1 MPLLV
6 AAVGIT
12 LVSLTDT
19 IALSTSFN
27 AKRGEEVKPNQEMI
41 GIGSANIA
49 AGLFQGF
56 AVSAS
61 SSRTAV
67 AEQSGAKTQLTGVV
81 GAGLVVLLLL
91 FFNGLLADL
100 PNSALAAVVIAAAL
114 SLADFAVLARVW
126 KVRRSAVALSV
137 VASAGVIFLGVLQGI
152 LVAVVLSILLFFQ
165 RNWWPHGEVLGRV
178 PGREGWHSDSQ
189 GDQIV
194 EHPGVLVFRWEAP
207 LFFANSGMFSQQV
220 RHLVRERRPGW
231 VVLQCEAIT
240 DIDVTAAGMLERLDN
255 ELNAEGV
262 HLAFVEL
269 RSRLRDLVHD
279 YGLHRDPRPRPLLRL
294 DRRRPRRH
302 RPDPRD
308 TEPEAHRDRRRS
320 SADARPTPASG
331 RRVDQVRSRRR
342 SRARAA
348 SAVASPIVAP
358 TTDPTMT
365 SPG

>member
-1 MPLLV
+1 M
-6 AAVGIT
+6 
-12 LVSLTDT
+12 
-19 IALSTSFN
+19 
-27 AKRGEEVKPNQEMI
+27 
-41 GIGSANIA
+41 
-49 AGLFQGF
+49 
-56 AVSAS
+56 
-61 SSRTAV
+61 
-67 AEQSGAKTQLTGVV
+67 
-81 GAGLVVLLLL
+81 

-126 KVRRSAVALSV
+126 KVRRSAVALSL

-220 RHLVRERRPGW
+220 RHLVRERRPTW

-269 RSRLRDLVHD
+269 RSRLQDLVHD
-279 YGLHRDPRPRPLLRL
+279 YGLHGPSTATTSTTRSTTPSPPSTRPGTKGRPN
-294 DRRRPRRH
+294 DRRDRQH
-302 RPDPRD
+302 R
-308 TEPEAHRDRRRS
+308 
-320 SADARPTPASG
+320 
-331 RRVDQVRSRRR
+331 
-342 SRARAA
+342 RARATTA
-348 SAVASPIVAP
+348 QGTRCERGRLADRRPDDRPDDDVA
-358 TTDPTMT
+358 
-365 SPG
+365 G